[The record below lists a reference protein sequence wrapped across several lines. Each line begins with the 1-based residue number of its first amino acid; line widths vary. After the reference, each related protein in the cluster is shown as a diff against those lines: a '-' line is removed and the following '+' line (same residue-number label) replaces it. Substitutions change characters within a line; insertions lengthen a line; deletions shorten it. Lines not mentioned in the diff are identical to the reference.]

1 MKCILRGGG
10 GVHSTY
16 YELAWLGCVWSLK
29 KRCVHDI
36 FLTVSWKNDYHFL
49 INVSKPLI
57 AKPNQMQYYN
67 NSMTISGHCCCGC
80 CSTWYKERAKA
91 KGKKGVFV
99 QLTMMPLCPP
109 PSRIVMII
117 MMSNSIRMSKT
128 WERYFR
134 LLLKLKHTTL
144 YTNAWVTH
152 MIWPMAP
159 SHLGC
164 LPVLLHFETVETKT
178 QQKRFVV
185 ETTPIFLIYQSCTWN
200 SIVYLPMYKH

>member
-1 MKCILRGGG
+1 MIDVCCVTITIQRMKCILRGG

-29 KRCVHDI
+29 KRCLHDI

-67 NSMTISGHCCCGC
+67 NSMTISGHCC
-80 CSTWYKERAKA
+80 STWYKKRAKA

-109 PSRIVMII
+109 PSSIVMII
-117 MMSNSIRMSKT
+117 MKSNSIRMSKT

-178 QQKRFVV
+178 QQKRFVA
-185 ETTPIFLIYQSCTWN
+185 ETVPNFSHLLELH
-200 SIVYLPMYKH
+200 VK